1 MRMDFS
7 PESAQS
13 TGLAVRTRHQPRH
26 TVPSMLIFPLK
37 GGPLRLLVAILLI
50 LVCLGMARLQLWR
63 AETRGERFEREQAA
77 LVSTP
82 ISLSAQHRE
91 REKLLDHAAT
101 ARGRWLA
108 EKTLFVDNKIHRSR
122 AGYHVLTPLQL
133 SASTSVV
140 LVNRGWIAAPRL
152 RSELPS
158 VSSPTGEIEIAG
170 VTRSFE
176 TRTFELQET
185 QPLGAVWQHVR
196 EADYRRLSGL
206 DALPVVLLQTGADGD
221 GLVRDWDTPENPA
234 TRHYGYAAMWLV
246 FALMAAAYGLFAWR
260 KK

>member
-1 MRMDFS
+1 
-7 PESAQS
+7 
-13 TGLAVRTRHQPRH
+13 
-26 TVPSMLIFPLK
+26 MLIFPLK

-63 AETRGERFEREQAA
+63 AETRGEKFEREQAA
-77 LVSTP
+77 LISVP
-82 ISLSAQHRE
+82 ISLSAQQRE
-91 REKLLDHAAT
+91 HEKLLDRAAT
-101 ARGRWLA
+101 ARGRWLP
-108 EKTLFVDNKIHRSR
+108 EKILFVDNKIYRSR

-133 SASTSVV
+133 SGSTSVV

-176 TRTFELQET
+176 TRTFELQQT
-185 QPLGAVWQHVR
+185 QPQGTVWQHVR

-221 GLVRDWDTPENPA
+221 GLIRDWGAAENPA

-246 FALMAAAYGLFAWR
+246 FALMAVAYGLFAWR

>member
-1 MRMDFS
+1 M
-7 PESAQS
+7 P
-13 TGLAVRTRHQPRH
+13 
-26 TVPSMLIFPLK
+26 IFPLK
-37 GGPLRLLVAILLI
+37 GGALRLLLSILLI
-50 LVCLGMARLQLWR
+50 LVCLGMARLQVWR
-63 AETRGERFEREQAA
+63 AETRGERFEREHAA
-77 LVSTP
+77 LFATP
-82 ISLSAQHRE
+82 VSLSAQHRE
-91 REKLLDHAAT
+91 REKLLDRAAT

-108 EKTLFVDNKIHRSR
+108 DKTLFVDNKIHLGR

-133 SASTSVV
+133 SGSATVV

-152 RSELPS
+152 RSDVPS
-158 VSSPTGEIEIAG
+158 VSSPAGEIEIAG

-185 QPLGAVWQHVR
+185 QPQGGVWQHVR

-206 DALPVVLLQTGADGD
+206 DALPVLLLQTGADGD
-221 GLVRDWDTPENPA
+221 GLVRDWGAPENPA
-234 TRHYGYAAMWLV
+234 TRHYGYAAIWLV